1 MVARDG
7 AVRPARDGAT
17 RSVRAARSARDDTAR
32 PVRDAARSVQDSAT
46 RSARDGAARSVQ
58 DGATRSVR
66 DGAARSVQMVEGLY
80 VRSCEIGTNGTRC
93 CEIGAKCCEIGT
105 RCCGDWCEMV
115 RDSTRCCKVGTRWC
129 EVSTSARSLKA
140 VGEGSR
146 NLHRYTHHTRT
157 AQANTQ
163 HPQRL
168 PYKKNGQRFPW
179 GASPCLLY
187 FVCLCCP
194 GTKPWTA
201 VSTDGATTQIWA
213 GRKPSTYENREKRTK
228 SGKM

>member
-1 MVARDG
+1 MRDWHQWHKMLRDRCARLVRDAAAIG
-7 AVRPARDGAT
+7 ARWCEIA
-17 RSVRAARSARDDTAR
+17 
-32 PVRDAARSVQDSAT
+32 RDAARSV
-46 RSARDGAARSVQ
+46 RDGV
-58 DGATRSVR
+58 RSVR
-66 DGAARSVQMVEGLY
+66 VLCV
-80 VRSCEIGTNGTRC
+80 
-93 CEIGAKCCEIGT
+93 
-105 RCCGDWCEMV
+105 
-115 RDSTRCCKVGTRWC
+115 
-129 EVSTSARSLKA
+129 
-140 VGEGSR
+140 GSR
-146 NLHRYTHHTRT
+146 NLHRHTHHTRT

-163 HPQRL
+163 HTQRL